1 MNALLALNDRVVVID
16 DNEDGRDTIVDDLD
30 ALNFKGI
37 PIEGSFGDDLERL
50 LREVEGVDPQF
61 VICDLRLSP
70 RQFATFSGLQ
80 VVEKLIARQR
90 PAMLLTTYQDPE
102 RLQLRAARSRVPV
115 IRGRDGFRIQDVA
128 ALHEIVRREIE
139 DKPVPS
145 RKRHRVL
152 VNVEDVRPEADE
164 IDVVVPSWRRD
175 HALVLPRSLLGEAV
189 RHAVKPGDALLGQ
202 VNIGATDEDELF
214 FDELD
219 EIVEAKEGLL

>member
-1 MNALLALNDRVVVID
+1 MNALLTLNDRVVVID

-30 ALNFKGI
+30 ALHFKGV
-37 PIEGSFGDDLERL
+37 PIAGPFGDDLERL
-50 LREVEGVDPQF
+50 LHEVEGIDPEF
-61 VICDLRLSP
+61 VICDLRLSA
-70 RQFATFSGLQ
+70 RQFATFNGLQ
-80 VVEKLIARQR
+80 VVEELIARQR

-102 RLQLRAARSRVPV
+102 RLRLRAARARVPV

-128 ALHEIVRREIE
+128 SLHEIVRREIE
-139 DKPVPS
+139 DEPVPS
-145 RKRHRVL
+145 RKAHRVL
-152 VNVEDVRPEADE
+152 VNVEDVRPDADE

-189 RHAVKPGDALLGQ
+189 RLVVKPGDAILGK

-219 EIVEAKEGLL
+219 EIVEAKGGLL

>member
-1 MNALLALNDRVVVID
+1 MLALNDRVAVID

-37 PIEGSFGDDLERL
+37 PIVGPFGDDLERL
-50 LREVEGVDPQF
+50 LYEVECFDPQF

-70 RQFATFSGLQ
+70 RQFATFSGLR
-80 VVEKLIARQR
+80 VVEELIARQR

-102 RLQLRAARSRVPV
+102 RLHLRAARSRVPV
-115 IRGRDGFRIQDVA
+115 IRGRDGFRIQDVTT
-128 ALHEIVRREIE
+128 LHEIVRREIE
-139 DKPVPS
+139 HEPVPS

-152 VNVEDVRPEADE
+152 VNVEDVRPDADE

-175 HALVLPRSLLGEAV
+175 HALVLPRSLLGEAI
-189 RHAVKPGDALLGQ
+189 RTAVKPGDTILGK

-219 EIVEAKEGLL
+219 EIIEVKDGLL